1 MMPAGKTKAML
12 GLSTMV
18 VIGLVAVRVASGQE
32 AVENHS
38 GPPHDHVHGHDH
50 GHFLLHHGERP
61 TPPPGNPRFIPHTF
75 ERAGYPQCLRN
86 HVEPSFV
93 PGVRGYYVGGGA
105 AHGGEGRFPDDG
117 VWGWDDTGCPWLP
130 MRVRLLWSH
139 GRRYQGGPGAYATD
153 GPHVPDPIYGVTS
166 SVNSLRGRLRGF
178 GE

>member
-1 MMPAGKTKAML
+1 MVGV
-12 GLSTMV
+12 SIMV
-18 VIGLVAVRVASGQE
+18 VAVALGGRVAMGQE
-32 AVENHS
+32 PVPAEAHS
-38 GPPHDHVHGHDH
+38 GHVHHMH
-50 GHFLLHHGERP
+50 GPIYIHGERP

-75 ERAGYPQCLRN
+75 ERAGNPQCLRS
-86 HVEPSFV
+86 HLKPSFA

-105 AHGGEGRFPDDG
+105 AHGGDGRYPDDG
-117 VWGWDDTGCPWLP
+117 VWGWDDTGCTWLP

-166 SVNSLRGRLRGF
+166 TVNTLRGRQRGV